1 MLSHIQIVLQSK
13 IAVWPQQ
20 DKAAYQGIQS
30 SFHYKTS
37 SAVKLQ
43 TLTAGKGLDLSAFVS
58 RAPFQ

>member
-1 MLSHIQIVLQSK
+1 MLSHIQIALQSK

-20 DKAAYQGIQS
+20 GKAAYPGIQS

-43 TLTAGKGLDLSAFVS
+43 TLIAGKGLDLSAFVS